1 MTDLR
6 HIQQAFQRYLT
17 DDDEAISGFIVSSA
31 TAKAEHRLAT
41 YFNAYRVRLING
53 LGINY
58 PLVKAMLGE
67 ARFEG
72 LAIDY
77 LHRHPSN
84 HSSVRW
90 FGDQFSEFLAAES
103 GPENFE
109 LLSELAVFEW
119 SRLAVFDEQHADNL
133 ISLQDMAQLP
143 AAEWPQLRFTFKPA
157 IQIVE
162 FNYDV
167 PRLVAAI
174 EANEPKPELLKQPHA
189 RQWLVWRQ
197 QLDMHWRSLAADET
211 WALQEAMQGKEFSA
225 ICDGLTEWNETD
237 QIALRAAALVKQWIH
252 DQLIT
257 NLQ

>member
-6 HIQQAFQRYLT
+6 DIQQAFQRYLT
-17 DDDEAISGFIVSSA
+17 DDDEAITGFIVSSA
-31 TAKAEHRLAT
+31 SAKAEHRLAT
-41 YFNAYRVRLING
+41 YFNAYRVRLVDS

-67 ARFEG
+67 TRFEG

-77 LHRHPSN
+77 LHRHPSDN
-84 HSSVRW
+84 ASVRW
-90 FGDQFSEFLAAES
+90 FGDQFSSYLATAS

-133 ISLQDMAQLP
+133 ICLQDMAQLP
-143 AAEWPQLRFTFKPA
+143 AEKWPQLRFTFKPA
-157 IQIVE
+157 IRIVD
-162 FNYDV
+162 FNYDI

-174 EANEPKPELLKQPHA
+174 ESNQPKPELVKRPHPTG
-189 RQWLVWRQ
+189 WLVWRQ
-197 QLDMHWRSLAADET
+197 QLDMHWRSLPADES
-211 WALQEAMQGKEFSA
+211 WALQKAMQGKDFSV
-225 ICDGLTEWNETD
+225 ICDGLIEWIETD
-237 QIALRAAALVKQWIH
+237 QIALRAAGLVKQWIH

>member
-6 HIQQAFQRYLT
+6 DIQQAFQRYLT
-17 DDDEAISGFIVSSA
+17 DDDEAISDFVVSSDSV
-31 TAKAEHRLAT
+31 KAEHRLAT
-41 YFNAYRVRLING
+41 YFNAYRIRLVNS
-53 LGINY
+53 LAINY

-67 ARFEG
+67 AHFEG

-77 LHRHPSN
+77 LQRHPSKN
-84 HSSVRW
+84 ASVRW
-90 FGDQFSEFLAAES
+90 FGDQFSGFLAAKS
-103 GPENFE
+103 GLENFE

-119 SRLAVFDEQHADNL
+119 SRLSVFDEQHADNL

-143 AAEWPQLRFTFKPA
+143 AEEWPDLRFTFKPA
-157 IQIVE
+157 IRIVE
-162 FNYDV
+162 FNYDI

-174 EANEPKPELLKQPHA
+174 EANQPQPELLKQPHA

-197 QLDMHWRSLAADET
+197 QLDMHWRSLAADES
-211 WALQEAMQGKEFSA
+211 WALQKAMQGKEFSA
-225 ICDGLTEWNETD
+225 ICDGLTEWHETG